1 MCGQGGIRGGHRVGR
16 NPPSYARRPDFSSPP
31 RFQPRVRLVIR
42 IPRMRNTTIQTF
54 YGQIASFPNVMNRV
68 LHFTMTTTMMIMI
81 MRIIVIKIF
90 SMTEDNKVN
99 DTMFKSTNPK
109 LLLDIG
115 RTFFTTY
122 IKFEFCFWPPLQDI
136 MAMFLATFLPRYP
149 TPKFDHFRHIRDARA
164 AAAAPTTS
172 MISFFKKLSSLSWP

>member
-68 LHFTMTTTMMIMI
+68 LHFTMTTTMMIMM

-90 SMTEDNKVN
+90 SMTKDNKVN
-99 DTMFKSTNPK
+99 DTMFKFTNPK

-122 IKFEFCFWPPLQDI
+122 IKFEFCFCHLCRI
-136 MAMFLATFLPRYP
+136 
-149 TPKFDHFRHIRDARA
+149 
-164 AAAAPTTS
+164 
-172 MISFFKKLSSLSWP
+172 SWPCFWPLFCRVIQLPNLTTFGTLGTHGPQPLLQLPA